1 VITRPLTASLRTRD
15 RILKA
20 AQRLIATRGADA
32 CTTRAVATAAGI
44 TAGAIYRHFASR
56 DELVGHAVELAL
68 ESFERHLLDA
78 IISLP
83 VGSFARVAALGT
95 AYVQFAQQHEEE
107 FRVLF
112 MPVGRARS
120 GLGEVFAK
128 SAYPILRRCVVE
140 AMASGEIR
148 EADPDT
154 VALFVWTRVHGIV
167 TLFMGCDVEAVIE
180 ASEKID
186 PAAFFEQTGVLVR
199 DGLRRPDSYR
209 E

>member
-1 VITRPLTASLRTRD
+1 MVTASLRTRD

-32 CTTRAVATAAGI
+32 CTTRAVAAAAKV
-44 TAGAIYRHFASR
+44 TPGALYRHFASR
-56 DELVGHAVELAL
+56 DELIRHAVELAL

-78 IISLP
+78 IISVP
-83 VGSFARVAALGT
+83 VGSFARISALGT
-95 AYVQFAQQHEEE
+95 AYLRFAQQHDEE

-112 MPVGRARS
+112 MPAGRVRS
-120 GLGEVFAK
+120 GLGEVFGK
-128 SAYPILRRCVVE
+128 SAYPILRRCIEE

-148 EADPDT
+148 EADPDL

-167 TLFMGCDVEAVIE
+167 TLFMGCDVTKVIE
-180 ASEKID
+180 AGQKID
-186 PAAFFEQTGVLVR
+186 PLAFFEQTRALVR
-199 DGLRRPDSYR
+199 DGLQHPDPHR